1 MLLPR
6 EDKIVATS
14 SAAKPWRAS
23 GKYLAQAKIFVQQ
36 DTGMQL
42 VEGQV
47 LAPAPHGLPTAL
59 AHTAFHPAF
68 GLLVGPRD
76 RSTSS
81 DSFVSPWQ
89 ALWVQQGFPGL
100 RRGEDALS
108 EWAR

>member
-1 MLLPR
+1 MEHTCCCPEKTKGLQLLALPSLG
-6 EDKIVATS
+6 EHLEST
-14 SAAKPWRAS
+14 
-23 GKYLAQAKIFVQQ
+23 LLQAKVFVQQ

-68 GLLVGPRD
+68 GLVVGPRD

-100 RRGEDALS
+100 R
-108 EWAR
+108 